1 MEHMKDINDIR
12 RENLISLIKKAGS
25 QKALAD
31 SIGVSKAYIN
41 QLVNKKN
48 DESSNSYR
56 NIGKEAARKIEV
68 ALGLNK
74 GWLDIDYEN
83 NENSDYISLEHYDI
97 HSSAGYGAKNEHL
110 PEIKQL
116 EVLREWA
123 NENLGMDARNRIK
136 VIYNKGVSMHPTIRD
151 GDLLFVD
158 IKKNFFDG
166 DGIYVI
172 DIGGDL
178 LTKRL
183 VRDITT
189 GDYLVVSDN
198 TNAKYETARFNKN
211 NIESLTICGRVRKIM
226 TFTEPI

>member
-1 MEHMKDINDIR
+1 MKDLKETRKANILRLIN
-12 RENLISLIKKAGS
+12 EKYGGS
-25 QKALAD
+25 KTAFAEAAKVPLAQ
-31 SIGVSKAYIN
+31 IGHW
-41 QLVNKKN
+41 L
-48 DESSNSYR
+48 SNNERHSR
-56 NIGKEAARKIEV
+56 NMSERSARKIETV
-68 ALGLNK
+68 LN
-74 GWLDIDYEN
+74 LPERYFDISELSDS
-83 NENSDYISLEHYDI
+83 SDYISLEHYDI
-97 HSSAGYGAKNEHL
+97 HSSAGYDARNEHL

-158 IKKNFFDG
+158 IIKNYYDG
-166 DGIYVI
+166 DGIYVV

-178 LTKRL
+178 LSKRL
-183 VRDITT
+183 VKDITT

-198 TNAKYETARFNKN
+198 TNAKYETVHFNRN
-211 NIESLTICGRVRKIM
+211 NIESLTICGRVKKIM